1 MLPRGVVTQL
11 PPFLFQPCGSAVAP
25 ERLISPPL
33 AVRKKQ
39 PGQWDDPTY
48 PCRIRPV
55 RVFQE
60 APISLVSMQVREL
73 LITLRKSYM
82 ERNARLIRRSDARLT
97 TLHVADR
104 YRGVET
110 NVVTHSDRLS
120 LIGTA

>member
-1 MLPRGVVTQL
+1 
-11 PPFLFQPCGSAVAP
+11 
-25 ERLISPPL
+25 
-33 AVRKKQ
+33 
-39 PGQWDDPTY
+39 
-48 PCRIRPV
+48 
-55 RVFQE
+55 
-60 APISLVSMQVREL
+60 MQVREL